1 MTHKFC
7 ISTCLPLVTAAI
19 PLRAATGPHAET
31 NSQSVKVWTNDDL
44 DKLRHAG
51 LISVAGKADD
61 ENPMPESTPQTSETT
76 QNPEWY
82 AQQAARLRDEFE
94 RRKAE
99 LPQDALD
106 DARSLKDTTGGI
118 DPVCEDFASLHV
130 YYALLKGFR
139 LVPGGISDERW
150 G

>member
-7 ISTCLPLVTAAI
+7 ISACLALVTAAI
-19 PLRAATGPHAET
+19 PLRATAGPHAET
-31 NSQSVKVWTNDDL
+31 NSQSVKVWTNEDL
-44 DKLRHAG
+44 DKLHHAG
-51 LISVAGKADD
+51 LISVAGQADD
-61 ENPMPESTPQTSETT
+61 ENSMPESTPQTGEAT

-99 LPQDALD
+99 LRQDALD

-118 DPVCEDFASLHV
+118 DQVCEDFASWHV
-130 YYALLKGFR
+130 YYALLKFQ
-139 LVPGGISDERW
+139 LAPGGISDERW